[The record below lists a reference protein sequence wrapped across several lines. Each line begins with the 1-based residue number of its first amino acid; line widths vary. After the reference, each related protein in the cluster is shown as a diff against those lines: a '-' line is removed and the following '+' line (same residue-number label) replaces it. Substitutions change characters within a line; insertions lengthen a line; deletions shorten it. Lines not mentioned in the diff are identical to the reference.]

1 MGLSWHGHGFA
12 AVRASDAWP
21 RIREWPAD
29 PSTDTI
35 HDMELDRLMQDR
47 LLMAS
52 RAVETLGLQRER
64 VAKACRLL
72 VQTLESGG
80 TVLTCGNG
88 GSAAE
93 ALHLAEELSGR
104 YRTNRPALRGL
115 SLCADPTALT
125 CIANDFG
132 FDHVFARQVEAL
144 GRAGDLLVV
153 FSTSGK
159 SANLV
164 RALQVARE
172 RGITTL
178 GLLGG
183 EGGTCLPLCDHAI
196 VVHGVDGAGVQ
207 EAHQMI
213 LHILCEACEVRFAAG
228 VNA

>member
-1 MGLSWHGHGFA
+1 MDLPWHGQDFA
-12 AVRASDAWP
+12 VAQPPDACAHA
-21 RIREWPAD
+21 REWPLSAA
-29 PSTDTI
+29 TDTMAAM
-35 HDMELDRLMQDR
+35 DLDRMMQDR
-47 LLMAS
+47 LQMAA
-52 RAVETLGLQRER
+52 RAVEALGSQREA
-64 VAKACRLL
+64 VAKACRML

-80 TVLTCGNG
+80 TALTCGNG

-104 YRTNRPALRGL
+104 YRSNRPALRGL

-144 GRAGDLLVV
+144 GRRGDLLVV
-153 FSTSGK
+153 FSTSGR

-164 RALQVARE
+164 RALHAARE

-183 EGGTCLPLCDHAI
+183 EGGACLPLCDHAV

-213 LHILCEACEVRFAAG
+213 MHILCEACETRFAVGAE
-228 VNA
+228 A

>member
-1 MGLSWHGHGFA
+1 
-12 AVRASDAWP
+12 
-21 RIREWPAD
+21 
-29 PSTDTI
+29 
-35 HDMELDRLMQDR
+35 MELDRLLNQR
-47 LLMAS
+47 IEMAA
-52 RAVETLGLQRER
+52 RAVEALRGLQPA
-64 VAKACRLL
+64 VARACGML
-72 VQTLESGG
+72 VQALEAGG
-80 TVLTCGNG
+80 AVLTCGNG

-132 FDHVFARQVEAL
+132 FDHVFARQLEAL

-153 FSTSGK
+153 FSTSGR

-164 RALQVARE
+164 RALHVARD
-172 RGITTL
+172 RGIATL

-183 EGGTCLPLCDHAI
+183 EGGPCLPLCDHAI

-207 EAHQMI
+207 EAHQMVM
-213 LHILCEACEVRFAAG
+213 HMLCEACEARFAHAG
-228 VNA
+228 AHA

>member
-1 MGLSWHGHGFA
+1 MDLE
-12 AVRASDAWP
+12 
-21 RIREWPAD
+21 RILNE
-29 PSTDTI
+29 
-35 HDMELDRLMQDR
+35 RLQ
-47 LLMAS
+47 MAS
-52 RAVETLGLQRER
+52 RAVEALASRRDDVLR
-64 VAKACRLL
+64 ACALL
-72 VQTLESGG
+72 VRTLESGG

-104 YRTNRPALRGL
+104 YRSNRPALRGV

-132 FDHVFARQVEAL
+132 FDHVFARQIEAL
-144 GRAGDLLVV
+144 GRPGDLLVV

-164 RALQVARE
+164 RALHVARE
-172 RGITTL
+172 RGIATL

-183 EGGTCLPLCDHAI
+183 EGGPCLTLCDCAV

-207 EAHQMI
+207 EAHQML
-213 LHILCEACEVRFAAG
+213 LHTLCEACETRFAQPGA
-228 VNA
+228 AR

>member
-1 MGLSWHGHGFA
+1 MDLSWHDHGFA

-21 RIREWPAD
+21 SIREWPAD
-29 PSTDTI
+29 RWTDTI
-35 HDMELDRLMQDR
+35 RGMDIDHVMQDR
-47 LLMAS
+47 LRTAA
-52 RAVETLGLQRER
+52 RAVEALGSQRER
-64 VAKACRLL
+64 VANACRLL
-72 VQTLESGG
+72 VQTLEHGG

-132 FDHVFARQVEAL
+132 FDHVFARQIEAL

-164 RALQVARE
+164 RALHVARE

-183 EGGTCLPLCDHAI
+183 EGGACLPLCDHAI

-213 LHILCEACEVRFAAG
+213 LHILCEACEARFAAG
-228 VNA
+228 VKA

>member
-1 MGLSWHGHGFA
+1 MPPHFA
-12 AVRASDAWP
+12 PDRELDANPPRSVTVTRAAS
-21 RIREWPAD
+21 R
-29 PSTDTI
+29 TDTI
-35 HDMELDRLMQDR
+35 PPMDSDRMIHHR
-47 LLMAS
+47 LEMAQ
-52 RAVETLGLQRER
+52 RAVETLRGQSA
-64 VAKACRLL
+64 VIAKACGML
-72 VQTLESGG
+72 VQALESGG

-104 YRTNRPALRGL
+104 YRANRPALRGL

-153 FSTSGK
+153 FSTSGR

-164 RALQVARE
+164 RALHVARE
-172 RGITTL
+172 RGIATL

-183 EGGTCLPLCDHAI
+183 EGGACLPLCDHAI
-196 VVHGVDGAGVQ
+196 VVHSVDGAGIQ

-213 LHILCEACEVRFAAG
+213 MHILCEACEARFAGGAK
-228 VNA
+228 A